1 MTPMNFP
8 TDSKAA
14 QRSNPD
20 SQKIA
25 FAALRHKDFRVY
37 LIATM
42 LAMMADN
49 IEHVISYWL
58 LYQKFHS
65 PVLAGFAV
73 LVHWTPFLLFSVY
86 FGAMADRYDCR
97 KVIQIAQLMYMA
109 VSAAW
114 AILFYTDAIEVWHAC
129 VLLVI
134 HGMAGVLWGPGSQ
147 LLIHDI
153 VGTEQLQSAV
163 RLNSTSRQLG
173 ILFGPAV
180 GGALMLLLSPS
191 MGLVINTLIYLPL
204 TIWLLTV
211 PYTGHSREVATPVRR
226 AIGWRDAFEV
236 IREVSGNR
244 PIITMVALGGC
255 VSFFVGTAFQA
266 TMPEFAHDL
275 GAEKADFA
283 YGALLGANAAGAV
296 VGGFL
301 LEGRGWLPPSVKT
314 AIVSAILWCMVITA
328 FALSS
333 SYYLSLTL
341 LFIAGV
347 LNLTFFSMAQTIV
360 QILSPPQLRGRLIGL
375 FSMSSM
381 GLKAFSGVTV
391 GVVGGL
397 IGVHW
402 SLALS
407 AMVLLAVTLA
417 LFAFATPGMRQESL
431 GKG

>member
-1 MTPMNFP
+1 LASIADKLSSANLV
-8 TDSKAA
+8 AA
-14 QRSNPD
+14 N
-20 SQKIA
+20 KKVA
-25 FAALRHKDFRVY
+25 FAALRHKDFRIYFV
-37 LIATM
+37 ATM

-65 PVLAGFAV
+65 PALAGFAV

-97 KVIQIAQLMYMA
+97 KIIQVAQLMYMS
-109 VSAAW
+109 VSAVW
-114 AILFYTDAIEVWHAC
+114 AVLFYTDTIQVWHAC

-134 HGMAGVLWGPGSQ
+134 HGMAGVLWGPASQ

-153 VGTEQLQSAV
+153 VGTEQLQSAI

-180 GGALMLLLSPS
+180 GGALMLLLTPS
-191 MGLVINTLIYLPL
+191 MGLIVNTLIYLPL

-211 PYTGHSREVATPVRR
+211 PYTGHSREGPVPARR
-226 AIGWRDAFEV
+226 AIGWGDALHV
-236 IREVSGNR
+236 MREVSGNR
-244 PIITMVALGGC
+244 PIVTMVALGGC

-275 GAEKADFA
+275 GTEKADFA
-283 YGALLGANAAGAV
+283 YSALLGANAAGAV

-314 AIVSAILWCMVITA
+314 AIISAILWCVFITA
-328 FALSS
+328 FALSY
-333 SYYLSLTL
+333 SYYLSLAF
-341 LFIAGV
+341 LFVAGV

-360 QILSPPQLRGRLIGL
+360 QILAPPQLRGRLIGL

-381 GLKAFSGVTV
+381 GLKAFSGITV
-391 GVVGGL
+391 GVLGGL

-407 AMVLLAVTLA
+407 AMALLAVTLA
-417 LFAFATPGMRQESL
+417 LLAFTLPGRAGEL
-431 GKG
+431 G

>member
-1 MTPMNFP
+1 
-8 TDSKAA
+8 
-14 QRSNPD
+14 
-20 SQKIA
+20 
-25 FAALRHKDFRVY
+25 
-37 LIATM
+37 M

-58 LYQKFHS
+58 LYQKFQS

-73 LVHWTPFLLFSVY
+73 LSHWTPFLLFSVY

-97 KVIQIAQLMYMA
+97 KVIQVAQIMYMG

-114 AILFYTDAIEVWHAC
+114 AILFLTDRIEIWHAC
-129 VLLVI
+129 VLLVV

-153 VGTEQLQSAV
+153 VGSEQLQSAI

-180 GGALMLLLSPS
+180 GGTLMLALGPP
-191 MGLVINTLIYLPL
+191 MGLVVNTLIYLPL

-211 PYTGHSREVATPVRR
+211 SYTGHSREDAAPARR
-226 AIGWRDAFEV
+226 AIGWGDAIDV
-236 IREVSGNR
+236 IREISGNR

-255 VSFFVGTAFQA
+255 ASFFVGTAFQA

-275 GAEKADFA
+275 GTEKADFA
-283 YGALLGANAAGAV
+283 YSALLGANAGGAV
-296 VGGFL
+296 LGGFL
-301 LEGRGWLPPSVKT
+301 LEGRGWLPPRVKT
-314 AIVSAILWCMVITA
+314 AIISAVLWCVVIAA
-328 FALSS
+328 FALSYN
-333 SYYLSLTL
+333 YYLSLAL
-341 LFIAGV
+341 LFVAGV

-360 QILSPPQLRGRLIGL
+360 QILAPPPLRGRLIGL
-375 FSMSSM
+375 FAMSSM
-381 GLKAFSGVTV
+381 GLKAFSGLTV
-391 GVVGGL
+391 GVLGGL

-407 AMVLLAVTLA
+407 ALTLLAVTVA
-417 LFAFATPGMRQESL
+417 LFAFTVPRRRREKFG
-431 GKG
+431 

>member
-1 MTPMNFP
+1 LA
-8 TDSKAA
+8 SAA
-14 QRSNPD
+14 PD
-20 SQKIA
+20 KRVA
-25 FAALRHKDFRVY
+25 FAALHHKDFRAYFVT
-37 LIATM
+37 TM

-58 LYQKFHS
+58 LYEKFHS

-73 LVHWTPFLLFSVY
+73 LSHWTPFLLFAVY

-97 KVIQIAQLMYMA
+97 KVIQVAQFMYMG

-114 AILFYTDAIEVWHAC
+114 AFLFFTDTIQVWHAC

-153 VGTEQLQSAV
+153 VGPEHLQSAV

-180 GGALMLLLSPS
+180 GGGLMLFLSPS
-191 MGLVINTLIYLPL
+191 TGLVVNTLIYLPL

-211 PYTGHSREVATPVRR
+211 PYTGHSREAAAPTRR
-226 AIGWRDAFEV
+226 PLGWRDAFQV
-236 IREVSGNR
+236 VREVSGNR
-244 PIITMVALGGC
+244 PIITMVVLAGC

-275 GAEKADFA
+275 GTEKADFA
-283 YGALLGANAAGAV
+283 YSALLGANAAGAV
-296 VGGFL
+296 IGGFL
-301 LEGRGWLPPSVKT
+301 LEGRGWLPPRVQT
-314 AIVSAILWCMVITA
+314 AMISAILWCVVITS
-328 FALSS
+328 FALSAN
-333 SYYLSLTL
+333 YFLSLVL

-347 LNLTFFSMAQTIV
+347 LNLTFSSMGQTIV
-360 QILSPPQLRGRLIGL
+360 QLLSPPQLRGRLIGL
-375 FSMSSM
+375 FAMASM
-381 GLKAFSGVTV
+381 GLKAFSGLTV
-391 GVVGGL
+391 GVMGGL

-402 SLALS
+402 SLAAS
-407 AMVLLAVTLA
+407 AMALLTVTVE
-417 LFAFATPGMRQESL
+417 LFAFALPGQRRQEFN
-431 GKG
+431 

>member
-1 MTPMNFP
+1 MVLATAEP
-8 TDSKAA
+8 
-14 QRSNPD
+14 
-20 SQKIA
+20 QKKLA
-25 FAALRHKDFRVY
+25 FAALHHKDFRSY
-37 LIATM
+37 FWTTA
-42 LAMMADN
+42 LAMMADS

-73 LVHWTPFLLFSVY
+73 LSHWTPFLLFAVY

-97 KVIQIAQLMYMA
+97 KVIQVAQIMYMS

-114 AILFYTDAIEVWHAC
+114 AFLFWTDTIELWHAC

-153 VGTEQLQSAV
+153 VGREQLQSAI

-180 GGALMLLLSPS
+180 GGGLMLIFSPAV
-191 MGLVINTLIYLPL
+191 GLVVNTLIYLPL

-211 PYTGHSREVATPVRR
+211 PYTGHSRAGAAPARR
-226 AIGWRDAFEV
+226 AIGWGDAIQVF
-236 IREVSGNR
+236 REVASNR
-244 PIITMVALGGC
+244 PIVTMVILGAC

-275 GAEKADFA
+275 GTEEAGFA
-283 YGALLGANAAGAV
+283 YSALLGANAAGAV

-301 LEGRGWLPPSVKT
+301 LEGRAWLPPSVKT
-314 AIVSAILWCMVITA
+314 AFISAILWCVAIA
-328 FALSS
+328 SFALSGN
-333 SYYLSLTL
+333 YYMSLIL
-341 LFIAGV
+341 LFCAGL
-347 LNLTFFSMAQTIV
+347 LNLTFSSMAQTIV
-360 QILSPPQLRGRLIGL
+360 QLRSPAALRGRVIGL
-375 FSMSSM
+375 YSMASM
-381 GLKAFSGVTV
+381 GFKAFSGLTV

-407 AMVLLAVTLA
+407 AMVLMTITLV
-417 LFAFATPGMRQESL
+417 LFAFSIPGLRQGES
-431 GKG
+431 G